1 MGFDLNPLA
10 VISART
16 NYMMAIADLLKYKKG
31 EITIPIYLCDSINP
45 PQARVADEK
54 TLFSEKKP
62 YEVKTSVGTFL
73 FSQSIINNQRIRQL
87 ANLMEDGVKSGQTT
101 DAFLKKVERELNLTK
116 DELEESDAHL
126 RETFEKLVELENK
139 GINGIWAR
147 IIKNAFAP
155 LFVGKFDLIV
165 GNPPWVNWEALPQGY
180 RNDTKPLWVNYG
192 LFSLS
197 GHAARLGGGKKDI
210 SMLMMYVAIDK
221 YLKDNGKLSFV
232 ITQTLFK
239 TQGAG
244 DGFRRFRLG
253 EKGQSFKIEQLDD
266 MVDLQPFEGATN
278 RTSVVTLTKG
288 QSTTY
293 PLSYLLWKKISK
305 GSISLDLTFDEVIE
319 KTKRSNLKA
328 QPIEKNNQTP

>member
-73 FSQSIINNQRIRQL
+73 FSHSIINNQRIRSL

-101 DAFLKKVERELNLTK
+101 DAVLKNVERELNLTK

-139 GINGIWAR
+139 GINGVWAR

-155 LFVGKFDLIV
+155 LFVGQFDLVV
-165 GNPPWVNWEALPQGY
+165 GNPPWVTWGSLPKEYCQA
-180 RNDTKPLWVNYG
+180 TSPLWKKYSLFEHKG
-192 LFSLS
+192 LK
-197 GHAARLGGGKKDI
+197 ARLGSSGDDI
-210 SMLMMYVAIDK
+210 SVLMTYASIDR
-221 YLKDNGKLSFV
+221 YLVPKGKLCFV
-232 ITQTLFK
+232 ITQSIFK
-239 TQGAG
+239 
-244 DGFRRFRLG
+244 
-253 EKGQSFKIEQLDD
+253 
-266 MVDLQPFEGATN
+266 
-278 RTSVVTLTKG
+278 
-288 QSTTY
+288 
-293 PLSYLLWKKISK
+293 
-305 GSISLDLTFDEVIE
+305 
-319 KTKRSNLKA
+319 
-328 QPIEKNNQTP
+328 